1 MDLLLVGG
9 TINELPYINV
19 AHHRE
24 IINKQVIYTS
34 QLLGI
39 AAENNIKFDGV
50 IILDQGIDQSLEKL
64 KSDLD
69 LFCSNYG
76 QKPVML
82 LTNRLELK
90 LRLSGVTIYFIEKL
104 RISQGDYDKFFEEIR
119 DTKPKVQ
126 DRVLRSKPVNI
137 NMSETA
143 TVSVPI
149 IQEKKEKRSLF
160 SRVFSHKKS
169 QEEDTEDKKFK
180 YISQGI
186 SRIVGVTGHRG
197 VGVTSTVVNLAY
209 EASKRNLSTV
219 IVDLD
224 IHNRTTNIYFS
235 EFIRQAE
242 MDEHMNASLVKCLAK
257 PQDYKHCACYLKDKL
272 WLTGL
277 TYEYEDE
284 RLLSQ
289 FYTPLK
295 LINLITVLRQYFNLV
310 LLDIPFEILKEFEEI
325 IPNID
330 TFGLC
335 VNNSQY
341 SIITTLRN
349 MGNCLSN
356 ENIGYLN
363 AKSKLIITKY
373 NDRVQYEGD
382 FFTPERVSDLF
393 ASDLCE
399 QLETKMPVAGYVR
412 YQSNFDEQIERD
424 IPIVESDKEFKEYY
438 SNILLRILEGAN

>member
-1 MDLLLVGG
+1 MELLLVGG
-9 TINELPYINV
+9 KINELPYIKV
-19 AHHRE
+19 AHNTN
-24 IINKQVIYTS
+24 IINKQALYTS

-39 AAENNIKFDGV
+39 AEEGQVKFDGV
-50 IILDQGIDQSLEKL
+50 VILEQGINQSLEEL
-64 KSDLD
+64 KTDLE
-69 LFCSNYG
+69 LFSRAYA
-76 QKPVML
+76 KPVMI
-82 LTNRLELK
+82 LTNSLELK
-90 LRLSGVTIYFIEKL
+90 LKLSDWQVYFIEKL
-104 RISQGDYDKFFEEIR
+104 RISQNDYDKFFEHI
-119 DTKPKVQ
+119 TYKKPLVKEKT
-126 DRVLRSKPVNI
+126 LRSQPVQEVTSY
-137 NMSETA
+137 MASTA
-143 TVSVPI
+143 DVAE
-149 IQEKKEKRSLF
+149 EKKEKRSLF
-160 SRVFSHKKS
+160 SRVFGKKTKEA
-169 QEEDTEDKKFK
+169 EEESEDKKFK

-186 SRIVGVTGHRG
+186 SRVVGITGHRG
-197 VGVTSTVVNLAY
+197 VGITSTAVNLAY
-209 EASKRNLSTV
+209 EASKHNLSTV

-224 IHNRTTNIYFS
+224 IYNRTTNIYFS
-235 EFIRQAE
+235 EFMRQAE

-277 TYEYEDE
+277 TYEYEDD

-289 FYTPLK
+289 FYTAHK
-295 LINLITVLRQYFNLV
+295 LINLITVLRQHFNLV
-310 LLDIPFEILKEFEEI
+310 VLDIPFEILKNFEEV

-363 AKSKLIITKY
+363 AKSKLIITRY

-412 YQSNFDEQIERD
+412 YHANFDEQIERD
-424 IPIVESDKEFKEYY
+424 IPIVESDREFKEYY